1 MEEMKD
7 KVNQALFV
15 GIILV
20 VLWGI
25 LGTLL
30 MQLAAIAGLM
40 GGAGWLFVTIY
51 RQGGVDNDTA
61 QRTFIEMTKAS
72 NEALVTSIIAAT
84 RSNNLV
90 AREIISQP
98 TMLTMKEQEQ
108 DVEVTELA

>member
-25 LGTLL
+25 LGTLF
-30 MQLAAIAGLM
+30 MQLAAIVGLM
-40 GGAGWLFVTIY
+40 GGTGWLFVTIY

-84 RSNNLV
+84 RSNKLV

-98 TMLTMKEQEQ
+98 TMKEQEQ